1 MTTKQRKTMR
11 ASVANAFRRIAR
23 GATARE
29 AYASTV
35 WFYRSGGQEW
45 TRQLRIGSGRRSGAA
60 A

>member
-1 MTTKQRKTMR
+1 MTTKQRNNLR
-11 ASVANAFRRIAR
+11 ASVASAFRQMAR
-23 GATARE
+23 GTGARE

-45 TRQLRIGSGRRSGAA
+45 TRQLRTGSGRREAA